1 MINNK
6 FIFYRTYSA
15 FENDKTEGKIPEES
29 IVFIKD
35 KQLIYTHD
43 TMFQRLSVDS
53 ISLGFF
59 PTESKLIEQF
69 PNGFQS
75 KRAVAFIGATS
86 PYDIYVY
93 DGKVWINSGCKLNAI
108 KGDDGPVGPRGPKG
122 DTGLQG
128 PKGDN
133 GKSAYEVAV
142 DEGFAGDE
150 QEWLDSL
157 IGPKGDKGEK
167 GDPGNISNIVL
178 VEDHS
183 GHGDDYTKYYVA
195 SADSDHD
202 LYTRI
207 NSEVDR
213 ATEQER
219 IFGETLHWVMSIIP
233 TDAITS
239 GKMLAT
245 QEFAIG
251 AAGEA
256 TVPVQQAVEAV
267 DKKVDDLS
275 ESLGKEIGDV
285 SDSVEAEKNRAMN
298 AESALDTK
306 IEGEITRSTTV
317 DDSHS
322 KGIKAINEKIP
333 AEASKDN
340 QLADKEFVNSSISTA
355 TADFKG
361 TYNLIN
367 DLKLPINATK
377 TDIQNKLLTKISTAD
392 INDYCF
398 VQIPTSAETPNEVA
412 IIQRYKHT
420 ADKWVY
426 EYDLNNSGYTA
437 EQWAAI
443 NSNMTAELTTKL
455 TNLPTNAELGQ
466 TISGINSSIA
476 TKQDK
481 ISDLQTIRSGAAAG
495 ATAVQPAA
503 LDDYYKKGQVDTKL
517 SELDIPVVTTN
528 YGNGILVKDWHNVAN
543 GGHSAALGAWGDSN
557 SPSSLTTGLGTQ
569 ALGVAS
575 TATGFMTTANGRGS
589 FSGGDGDAVLDVT
602 RVGEKTYQSDDI
614 LISDIGKYISRS
626 GSVSKLAKVASV
638 VNKTFTTDV
647 ELSEDTKFTAY
658 ICRTVANGKTSFAFG
673 EHVITDGDNQIALG
687 KYNLPHST
695 SLLMVGNGFSDDDR
709 LNALELTRG
718 GDLHITGTLSISGHP
733 NVGNEIKSIKNDV
746 DDIKDEIPEAASSS
760 NQLADKN
767 YVDQKV
773 SDSATDIG
781 GDIEEI
787 DHTLSQHIANAD
799 IHLSQTQ
806 KWDIEKIGDI
816 DGDLDVVKEQVVTIN
831 KKIPTDASEDN
842 QLTDKTYVDTELG
855 KKQDTLTFDTEPIQG
870 SESPVTSGGVWSEID
885 RLDTFNLNTG
895 RDILH
900 IQNVIPSNASSTNK
914 LVTKD
919 ELDTK
924 QNELTFDD
932 FPKKNSKNPVESNGI
947 YEVTDSIRQ
956 SVQHI
961 GNVIPIETSETNQLA
976 DKAYVD
982 KKVGDSATNIGETI
996 TNVND
1001 TLTQHIADTN
1011 VHLSEKQKSDIA
1023 LIGDIDATV
1032 DTIKNEISSTA
1043 SSTNKLTDKKY
1054 VDDELAKKQSK
1065 LTFDT
1070 TPTKDSTNPVTSD
1083 GICSVLDEHWKHIK
1097 KAENIA
1103 TGIQSHMP
1111 SELEVGETLVGGQEY
1126 GQTIANINSELSEL
1140 YSGLSGKQD
1149 ILTFDTTP
1157 TKNSS
1162 NPVTSNGI
1170 REAIDN
1176 ATPNLQYDDLPTKD
1190 SEKLVKS
1197 GRIYAALGNRQ
1208 KLEYETNDPVSTSG
1222 DKIVTSAVAYH
1233 YVNPIKSDVTN
1244 IKSYIP
1250 SGTNSTTNKL
1260 VSQSSLSS
1268 YQTKL
1273 TFDPKPTS
1281 GSTNPVTS
1289 NGIYLDIKDIKDK
1302 ISTQASS
1309 SNKLADKNY
1318 VDTNISTASAT
1329 FRGTYS
1335 AVNDLHLTPAA
1346 THAQI
1351 IEKLPT
1357 AITTAD
1363 QNDYCFVQIP
1373 LDSSSSSDI
1382 ARVERYKYA
1391 NGAWDY
1397 EYDLNNSGF
1406 TSAQWAAINSGVTDL
1421 NYAKNTHTHDVMIN
1435 GYVKTINQ
1443 SGSTSI
1449 VDLGTY
1455 LTAHQDISGKSNTN
1469 HTHSVTINGKAY
1481 TIPASGNG
1489 SVDIGEYLT
1498 PTSFATA
1505 TDVGGIKIGY
1515 TQSGKNYPV
1524 QLSDGKAF
1532 VNVPWTDTNT
1542 TYSTFSATL
1551 AGLVPA
1557 ASSTNMIDAETAV
1570 GNHYLCA
1577 DGKFRKL
1584 PANAF
1589 KDTTYS
1595 VFSESANGLVPMA
1608 STSNK
1613 TTAETKVGNYYLCAD
1628 GKFRQLPANAFL
1640 NTIYS
1645 IVSNEPKLDW
1655 GKESIIGSVGSTDFK
1670 VTMPAKPT
1678 YTYSDVGAAS
1688 SGHTHPVSI
1697 ATSSGTN
1704 ALTLKA
1710 DTKYSLSA
1718 GGSTFIFTTPTD
1730 TWRPLGSGATDA
1742 CAGNDARLSNSRPAS
1757 DVYTWAKASTKP
1769 TYTLDEVAD
1778 GSTRKLAN
1786 YLPLTGGSLTSY
1798 STNDGVPLKLYCP
1811 NRVNC
1816 QMSVSNNNGVQGYIG
1831 YDGNMLG
1838 IFNNSKGIGLRKSDQ
1853 KPVYYDGTHQYF
1865 IWHANNDGVGSGL
1878 DADLLDGQD
1887 GTYYATASDVSTLQG
1902 YFTNDAANKA
1912 VKLNTPRKIWGQSF
1926 DGSANISG
1934 RMYSVD
1940 GIGNWMNFN
1949 NSYGSIGVGGAAP
1962 TDYYVLKFHRNVN
1975 RPCMIFNDTR
1985 TTAGFQK
1992 IEFQRAGTDMGGIHW
2007 FHDKYSNYDFL
2018 QNCINFDA
2026 KEGCVTFGTWDNPT
2040 FFIDEAVHSVGVDM
2054 SSPQHKL
2061 DVNGDIHASDGIIS
2075 DGAVT
2080 ALATSTT
2087 SDERLKD
2094 VKENVELSVDT
2105 IAEAPSV
2112 KFEWKNNKEL
2122 GEQVGTIAQYW
2133 EEKLPQ
2139 VVHKNDEGN
2148 LSLQYDV
2155 TALLSSI
2162 SLAKKVKEQDER
2174 IKALEEQNKML
2185 LEEIKQIKEKLS

>member
-53 ISLGFF
+53 ISLGYF
-59 PTESKLIEQF
+59 PTESKLIEEF

-75 KRAVAFIGATS
+75 KRAVAFIGANS
-86 PYDIYVY
+86 PYNIYVY
-93 DGKVWINSGCKLNAI
+93 DGKVWVNSGCKLNAI

-183 GHGDDYTKYYVA
+183 GSGGDYTKYYVA

-207 NSEVDR
+207 NDETDR
-213 ATEQER
+213 AAEQER
-219 IFGETLHWVMSIIP
+219 ILGETLHWIMSIVP
-233 TDAITS
+233 VEAIS
-239 GKMLAT
+239 NAKMLAT
-245 QEFAIG
+245 EEFALG
-251 AAGEA
+251 AAGDA
-256 TVPVQQAVEAV
+256 TVPVQQAVNAV
-267 DKKVDDLS
+267 DKKVDDINKA
-275 ESLGKEIGDV
+275 LGERIDDV
-285 SDSVEAEKNRAMN
+285 ADSVDDEKTRAQA
-298 AESALDTK
+298 AESVLDTK
-306 IEGEITRSTTV
+306 IEGEIARSTTV
-317 DDSHS
+317 DESHS
-322 KGIKAINEKIP
+322 KGIKDINDKIP
-333 AEASKDN
+333 AEASEDN
-340 QLADKEFVNSSISTA
+340 QLADKAFVNSSISTA

-367 DLKLPINATK
+367 DLKLPIDATK
-377 TDIQNKLLTKISTAD
+377 TAIENKLLTVVSNAD

-455 TNLPTNAELGQ
+455 TNLPTNDQLGQ
-466 TISGINSSIA
+466 TISNINSSIA

-481 ISDLQTIRSGAAAG
+481 IPDLDTIRSGAAAG
-495 ATAVQPAA
+495 AKAVQPAA
-503 LDDYYKKGQVDTKL
+503 LNDYYTQGQVDTKL
-517 SELDIPVVTTN
+517 SELDIPVVTAN
-528 YGNGILVKDWHNVAN
+528 GGNGILIKDSDNISN
-543 GGHSAALGAWGDSN
+543 GDHSVALGFGGDSN
-557 SPSSLTTGLGTQ
+557 QTCSLTTGYHTQ
-569 ALGVAS
+569 AIKPES
-575 TATGFMTTANGRGS
+575 TATGFMTTANGKAS
-589 FSGGDGDAVLDVT
+589 FSGGRGDAVLGIT
-602 RVGEKTYQSDDI
+602 RLGEKTYQSDDI
-614 LISDIGKYISRS
+614 LVSDLGYYILRAPNRD
-626 GSVSKLAKVASV
+626 KPAKVTSV
-638 VNKTFTTDV
+638 INKTFTTDI
-647 ELSEDTKFTAY
+647 ELSEKSYFTAY
-658 ICRTVANGKTSFAFG
+658 ISRTIANGEASLAFG
-673 EHVITDGDNQIALG
+673 EHVVTSADNQVALG
-687 KYNLPHST
+687 KYNLSDST
-695 SLLMVGNGFSDDDR
+695 SLLTVGNGSSDTKR
-709 LNALELTRG
+709 SNALDLTKN
-718 GDLHITGTLSISGHP
+718 GDLLLQGTLSIKDHP
-733 NVGNEIKSIKNDV
+733 NVGNEIKSIKEDV
-746 DDIKDEIPEAASSS
+746 DDIKDEIPEAASST
-760 NQLADKN
+760 NQLADKE
-767 YVDQKV
+767 YVDKKV
-773 SDSATDIG
+773 SDSTTDIG
-781 GDIEEI
+781 KDIDDI
-787 DHTLSQHIANAD
+787 DKALSQHIRNTD
-799 IHLSQTQ
+799 IHLTQTQ

-816 DGDLDVVKEQVVTIN
+816 EETVDLIKVTV
-831 KKIPTDASEDN
+831 PSTASKTN
-842 QLTDKTYVDTELG
+842 QLADKDYVTDLLKD
-855 KKQDTLTFDTEPIQG
+855 KQDTLTFDTTPTAG
-870 SESPVTSGGVWSEID
+870 SSNPVTSAGIREAID
-885 RLDTFNLNTG
+885 NATPNLEYDDLPTKDSKKLVRSG
-895 RDILH
+895 DIYSY
-900 IQNVIPSNASSTNK
+900 IEDIKVTIPETASSTNK
-914 LVTKD
+914 LVDSDSLEAKD
-919 ELDTK
+919 YA
-924 QNELTFDD
+924 
-932 FPKKNSKNPVESNGI
+932 PKK
-947 YEVTDSIRQ
+947 EVGDLVVHLGEAVDERIT
-956 SVQHI
+956 
-961 GNVIPIETSETNQLA
+961 PIEKKIPEDASESNQLA

-982 KKVGDSATNIGETI
+982 KKVGDSATTIGQTI
-996 TNVND
+996 TGVNN
-1001 TLTQHIADTN
+1001 TLTQHISNTD
-1011 VHLSEKQKSDIA
+1011 VHLSSTQTEDIA
-1023 LIGDIDATV
+1023 KIKDIDSDLNAV
-1032 DTIKNEISSTA
+1032 KEQISGINGKISTSA

-1054 VDDELAKKQSK
+1054 VDDKLDEKQNT
-1065 LTFDT
+1065 LEFDS
-1070 TPTKDSTNPVTSD
+1070 TPT
-1083 GICSVLDEHWKHIK
+1083 
-1097 KAENIA
+1097 
-1103 TGIQSHMP
+1103 Q
-1111 SELEVGETLVGGQEY
+1111 
-1126 GQTIANINSELSEL
+1126 
-1140 YSGLSGKQD
+1140 
-1149 ILTFDTTP
+1149 
-1157 TKNSS
+1157 
-1162 NPVTSNGI
+1162 
-1170 REAIDN
+1170 
-1176 ATPNLQYDDLPTKD
+1176 
-1190 SEKLVKS
+1190 
-1197 GRIYAALGNRQ
+1197 
-1208 KLEYETNDPVSTSG
+1208 
-1222 DKIVTSAVAYH
+1222 
-1233 YVNPIKSDVTN
+1233 
-1244 IKSYIP
+1244 
-1250 SGTNSTTNKL
+1250 
-1260 VSQSSLSS
+1260 
-1268 YQTKL
+1268 
-1273 TFDPKPTS
+1273 

-1289 NGIYLDIKDIKDK
+1289 EGIYLDIQGIKDK
-1302 ISTQASS
+1302 IPDSAAADNKLVTIKFLGEKLQLKQDVIEDLDDIRDGASKGATALQSAALDNYATKEQAKGFVDAAFSTLKTRVGNVEAKIPEQASET
-1309 SNKLADKNY
+1309 NKLADKEY
-1318 VDTNISTASAT
+1318 VDTAISTASAT
-1329 FRGTYS
+1329 FRGTYN
-1335 AVNDLHLTPAA
+1335 AVNDLSLSVTA

-1351 IEKLPT
+1351 IAKLPT
-1357 AITTAD
+1357 VITTAD

-1373 LDSSSSSDI
+1373 LDSSSSSNI

-1391 NGAWDY
+1391 NGAWSY

-1406 TSAQWAAINSGVTDL
+1406 TAAQWAAINSGVTDL
-1421 NYAKNTHTHDVMIN
+1421 NYAESNHTHNVKIN
-1435 GYVKTINQ
+1435 GVVKTINQ

-1455 LTAHQDISGKSNTN
+1455 LTAHQDISGKSDIG
-1469 HTHSVTINGKAY
+1469 HTHKIKINNNEY

-1489 SVDIGEYLT
+1489 SVNIGEYLT
-1498 PTSFATA
+1498 PTSLAAT

-1515 TQSGKNYPV
+1515 TQNGKNYPV
-1524 QLSDGKAF
+1524 QLSDGKAY

-1557 ASSTNMIDAETAV
+1557 ADSTHKVSAESSV
-1570 GNHYLCA
+1570 GNYYLCA
-1577 DGKFRKL
+1577 DAKFRQL

-1595 VFSESANGLVPMA
+1595 VFGESNNGLVPMV

-1655 GKESIIGSVGSTDFK
+1655 GKESTIGAVGSTEFK

-1678 YTYSDVGAAS
+1678 YTLDDV
-1688 SGHTHPVSI
+1688 T
-1697 ATSSGTN
+1697 
-1704 ALTLKA
+1704 
-1710 DTKYSLSA
+1710 
-1718 GGSTFIFTTPTD
+1718 
-1730 TWRPLGSGATDA
+1730 
-1742 CAGNDARLSNSRPAS
+1742 
-1757 DVYTWAKASTKP
+1757 
-1769 TYTLDEVAD
+1769 D

-1786 YLPLTGGSLTSY
+1786 YLPLTGGTLLMNTTDSQASVLDIKKTSAQNPMMRFISSDGSMFKVIGSHDYAGILTFVSGDSKYITSLYIRKGGQLQRYISNPSNIG
-1798 STNDGVPLKLYCP
+1798 STYTIWDSGNDG
-1811 NRVNC
+1811 
-1816 QMSVSNNNGVQGYIG
+1816 
-1831 YDGNMLG
+1831 
-1838 IFNNSKGIGLRKSDQ
+1838 
-1853 KPVYYDGTHQYF
+1853 
-1865 IWHANNDGVGSGL
+1865 ANSGL
-1878 DADLLDGQD
+1878 DADLLDGNQ
-1887 GTYYATASDVSTLQG
+1887 GSYYAKASDVTALKT
-1902 YFTNDAANKA
+1902 YFTDEGAANKA
-1912 VKLNTPRKIWGQSF
+1912 VKLNTPRTIWGQSF

-1934 RMYSVD
+1934 RMYNVG
-1940 GIGNWMNFN
+1940 GIANWMNFN
-1949 NSYGSIGVGGAAP
+1949 NSYGSIGIGGEAP
-1962 TDYYVLKFHRNVN
+1962 TDYYVLKFHRSYN

-2007 FHDKYSNYDFL
+2007 FHDKYSDYDFL

-2026 KEGCVTFGTWDNPT
+2026 KDGCVTFGTWDNPT
-2040 FFIDEAVHSVGVDM
+2040 FFIDEAAHSVGVDM

-2061 DVNGDIHASDGIIS
+2061 DVNGDIHATTGILSDGY
-2075 DGAVT
+2075 VT

-2094 VKENVELSVDT
+2094 VKENVELSVDA

-2185 LEEIKQIKEKLS
+2185 LEEIKQIKEKLL